1 MLFVHWMV
9 VREDEHINAKLIM
22 NEINWTKLFY
32 QREAIP
38 NLRYVHCYTN
48 IFWASEKSF
57 GQFQTCPLSDIN
69 CFGNDHFLLCKKMLS
84 KIEGSKKGIKHIT
97 FG

>member
-57 GQFQTCPLSDIN
+57 G
-69 CFGNDHFLLCKKMLS
+69 
-84 KIEGSKKGIKHIT
+84 
-97 FG
+97 